1 MIPRL
6 LALATFGFLVVF
18 ELFGGAGT
26 APAQEM
32 STGEREPR
40 LERHP
45 VSVARNGARNS
56 AQAADSLTG
65 FLGTYDRERA
75 RSIERHYREVGN
87 AEKRVLEERFGLI
100 RHSFRVSADP
110 RGIYS
115 YWDPKRHSSWIRF
128 EVLREITEGWYSAYY
143 FFDGVIRPNVFAGTR
158 RVYSDET
165 AVHEKVHLI
174 QPRLY
179 AAIGLECHWK
189 RLDDPCAAS
198 MEPVAAYLTEYAMLK
213 RIAPGLDDKSLNR
226 RLQRRF
232 EREAERCDA
241 NRSLARCP
249 DSRRVQEYL
258 VLPIEI
264 ARFVDQY
271 GLEGGLRRFVEAID
285 EGDVVVEPRSS
296 AGI

>member
-18 ELFGGAGT
+18 ELIGGTGS
-26 APAQEM
+26 APAQEI
-32 STGEREPR
+32 STREAGPR
-40 LERHP
+40 LERHA
-45 VSVARNGARNS
+45 VSVARNAARNP

-65 FLGTYDRERA
+65 LLGTYDRERA
-75 RSIERHYREVGN
+75 RSIERHYHEAGN
-87 AEKRVLEERFGLI
+87 AEQRILEKRFGLI

-110 RGIYS
+110 RGIYG
-115 YWDPKRHSSWIRF
+115 YWDSKRHPAWVRF

-143 FFDGVIRPNVFAGTR
+143 FFDGVIRPNVFARTK
-158 RVYSDET
+158 RVYSDDT

-179 AAIGLECHWK
+179 ATIGLACHWK
-189 RLDDPCAAS
+189 MLDDACAAS

-213 RIAPGLDDKSLNR
+213 RNAPGLDDKSLNR
-226 RLQRRF
+226 RLQRHF
-232 EREAERCDA
+232 EGEAERCDA

-249 DSRRVQEYL
+249 ESRRVREYL

-264 ARFVDQY
+264 ARFVDRH
-271 GLEGGLRRFVEAID
+271 GLEGGIRRFVEAID
-285 EGDVVVEPRSS
+285 QGDVVVEPRSS